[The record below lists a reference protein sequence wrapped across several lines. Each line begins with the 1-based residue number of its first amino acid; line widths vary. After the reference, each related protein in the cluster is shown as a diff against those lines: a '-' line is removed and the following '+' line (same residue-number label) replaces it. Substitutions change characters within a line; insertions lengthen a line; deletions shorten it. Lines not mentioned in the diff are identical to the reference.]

1 MKIPALAALAAV
13 VVASPCRAAV
23 RFEDWRST
31 SLSAVADRAAREHR
45 KVVLVVSQPD
55 WCPPCI
61 LLDKKWLKNDADSE
75 VAQITSEALVVEARG
90 YDADDAAVLRK
101 HGVTFRGTPTTFV
114 LAPSAERQAL
124 GDAVLVGSIVGAP
137 QDYPAQLRALLAG
150 EDALTAL
157 QRRVWNTHGRLARAK
172 VQMELGELYASRGDR
187 MGSYMAFARVRR
199 YRETGLPPAE
209 AAELR
214 ALKREAAWK
223 QADTVMLRVRKNY
236 SEALEDIVAYQNG
249 YRRRA
254 DERATIAYS
263 KAWALA
269 NVSRVEDAL
278 AVLEREMPDDAD
290 AAESFL
296 YFCFRCEHPR
306 ALVAGERKASEALWR
321 WPERR
326 ASWLEAR
333 GRIERRQNR
342 LDAAERSLAEAV
354 SLETDPETKLV
365 YQGELETVRT
375 EIAQAAHRHAASRA
389 VETPHDDDQDDRP
402 RDGRDAR
409 RASAGLGR

>member
-1 MKIPALAALAAV
+1 MKLLAIAALAAV
-13 VVASPCRAAV
+13 VVPPCGAAV

-31 SLSAVADRAAREHR
+31 SLSAVTDRAARERR
-45 KVVLVVSQPD
+45 KVVLVVTQPD

-61 LLDKKWLKNDADSE
+61 LLDKKWLKNDADTE
-75 VAQITSEALVVEARG
+75 VAEITSEALVVEARG

-101 HGVTFRGTPTTFV
+101 HHVSFRGTPTTFV
-114 LAPSAERQAL
+114 LAPAAEHQAL
-124 GDAVLVGSIVGAP
+124 GDALLVGSIVGAP
-137 QDYPAQLRALLAG
+137 HDYPARLRTLLEG
-150 EDALTAL
+150 EDALAAL
-157 QRRVWNTHGRLARAK
+157 QRTLWNTHGRLARAK
-172 VQMELGELYASRGDR
+172 VQMELGELCASRGDR

-199 YRETGLPPAE
+199 HRETGLPAAE
-209 AAELR
+209 AAELG

-254 DERATIAYS
+254 DERGAIAYS

-269 NVSRVEDAL
+269 NVGRVEEAL

-290 AAESFL
+290 AAEAYL

-321 WPERR
+321 WPEKR

-342 LDAAERSLAEAV
+342 LSAAERSFAEAV
-354 SLETDPETKLV
+354 SLETDPEAKLV
-365 YQGELETVRT
+365 YEGELGTVRT
-375 EIAQAAHRHAASRA
+375 EMDQAAHRRTVARA
-389 VETPHDDDQDDRP
+389 VETPHDEGQDDRSG
-402 RDGRDAR
+402 DGRDAR